1 MVRTG
6 SVYRHWE
13 SATQLK
19 WDLRVDVAATVQRRT
34 SLLLAGPCGA
44 GGVRSGSEG
53 GSQSSPPPPP
63 TYWQHFPPLKQLGV
77 VGSESDPVCG
87 GHQARPKEKQEVTLN
102 FPLSSSG
109 LQSSSRVRR
118 GLCSVLPQHEAAHS
132 RWGL

>member
-6 SVYRHWE
+6 SVHRHWE

-53 GSQSSPPPPP
+53 GSQSSPPPP

-109 LQSSSRVRR
+109 LQASSRVRR